1 MFGLLLVLSSVA
13 ILIYLFHEY
22 VMPIGNVLRKITLFL
37 SEKKNSHKDLSPVK
51 PNISVEKGIE
61 FEKFIVSNFSKQHFK
76 LLRWRSD
83 KYVNGIYASENKDP
97 DLVFEYHNQN
107 GSFRFA
113 VECKWRSGFFEGNI
127 QLAKP
132 YQILNYH
139 EFIFREKIP
148 VFIAL
153 GIGGYPWLPA
163 DLYLFQLK
171 SLPAGQIHLDEQFLK
186 RFKRA
191 MPDSNIYFDTSSGNL
206 Y

>member
-1 MFGLLLVLSSVA
+1 MFSFLLTLSSVA

-22 VMPIGNVLRKITLFL
+22 VMPI
-37 SEKKNSHKDLSPVK
+37 EKVWRSINNHRSVKENSHTNAISARS
-51 PNISVEKGIE
+51 NISVEKGIA
-61 FEKFIVSNFSKQHFK
+61 FEKFIVSRFSKQQFK

-83 KYVNGIYASENKDP
+83 KYVSGIYASENKDP
-97 DLVFEYHNQN
+97 DLVFEYRSQTV
-107 GSFRFA
+107 SFRFA

-127 QLAKP
+127 QLAKA

-153 GIGGYPWLPA
+153 GIGGHPWMPV
-163 DLYLFQLK
+163 DLYLFQLT
-171 SLPAGQIHLDEQFLK
+171 SLPAGKIYLDERFLM

-191 MPDSNIYFDTSSGNL
+191 IPNSNIYFDAGSGNL